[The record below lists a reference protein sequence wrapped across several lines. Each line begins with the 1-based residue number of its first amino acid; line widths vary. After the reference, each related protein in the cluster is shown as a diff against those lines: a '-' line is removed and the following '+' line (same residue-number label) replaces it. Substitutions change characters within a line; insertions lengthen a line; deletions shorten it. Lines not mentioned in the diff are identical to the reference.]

1 MTQDTKEWIAA
12 IAASGVLVAL
22 LWSLLGFE
30 AVIGYAV
37 AMAAVLLTIPIGGKQ
52 A

>member
-12 IAASGVLVAL
+12 FAVSGSLVAL
-22 LWSLLGFE
+22 LWGLLGFD
-30 AVIGYAV
+30 AVVGYAV